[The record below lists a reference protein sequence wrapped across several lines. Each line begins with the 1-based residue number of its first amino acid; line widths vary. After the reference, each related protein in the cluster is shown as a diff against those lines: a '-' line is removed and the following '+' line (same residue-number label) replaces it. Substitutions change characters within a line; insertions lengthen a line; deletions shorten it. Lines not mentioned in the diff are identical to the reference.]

1 MRLQI
6 VLNDQEEQTLEW
18 LERMTG
24 CRTHKD
30 LFDNGMTLLHWAVEQ
45 RLQNRTVASFDN
57 RHKTYRE
64 LQMPALQHAAS
75 MAPRVEHEKR
85 EQATASRD

>member
-18 LERMTG
+18 LEKITG

-45 RLQNRTVASFDN
+45 RLQNRTVASFDSHN
-57 RHKTYRE
+57 KTYRE

-75 MAPRVEHEKR
+75 MAPRLEREKR

>member
-6 VLNDQEEQTLEW
+6 VLNENEEQTLEW
-18 LERMTG
+18 LEKMTG

-45 RLQNRTVASFDN
+45 RLQNRTVASFDSN
-57 RHKTYRE
+57 TKTYRE

-75 MAPRVEHEKR
+75 MAPKDEQKR
-85 EQATASRD
+85 REPATASGG